1 MFSIVIPLYNK
12 ELSIKNTIESVLK
25 QTIQDYEII
34 VVNDGS
40 TDRSL
45 EVVQKINDGRIKIID
60 KENEG
65 VSATRNRG
73 IEEAS
78 FEWIAFLDGDDIWR
92 SNHLQI
98 VSEMIKQ
105 YPEERLFAT
114 SFDYSDGR
122 DVKRSERKRFSIISD
137 YFDESLKEHLIWTS
151 IFISHI
157 SCFKI
162 NKFNPSLALG
172 EDLEL
177 FSRMVKA
184 NNLVKCTD
192 ITATYRIDA
201 ENRSSHY
208 TQYKM
213 NKSFLS
219 MLSFNKM
226 NTKAEK
232 KYFKGLIIGK
242 LKHFV
247 VRKDFKNAWFLVKKY
262 NFNLL

>member
-1 MFSIVIPLYNK
+1 MFSIIIPLYNK

-34 VVNDGS
+34 IINDGS
-40 TDRSL
+40 TDHSL
-45 EVVQKINDGRIKIID
+45 EIVQKIDDSRIKIIN
-60 KENEG
+60 KKNEG

-78 FEWIAFLDGDDIWR
+78 YKWIAFLDGDDIWR
-92 SNHLQI
+92 SNHLQ
-98 VSEMIKQ
+98 VGLEMIKL
-105 YPEERLFAT
+105 YPEEKLFAT
-114 SFDYSDGR
+114 SFDYSDER

-162 NKFNPSLALG
+162 NKFNTNLVLG

-177 FSRMVKA
+177 FSRMIKI
-184 NNLVKCTD
+184 NNLVKSTD
-192 ITATYRIDA
+192 ITAIYRIDA
-201 ENRSSHY
+201 ENRSSDY
-208 TQYKM
+208 AKYKM
-213 NKSFLS
+213 DKSFLS
-219 MLSFNKM
+219 VLTFNKM
-226 NTKAEK
+226 NTTAEK
-232 KYFKGLIIGK
+232 KYFRELIIGK
-242 LKHFV
+242 LKHFI
-247 VRKDFKNAWFLVKKY
+247 VRKDFKNAWFLVKRY